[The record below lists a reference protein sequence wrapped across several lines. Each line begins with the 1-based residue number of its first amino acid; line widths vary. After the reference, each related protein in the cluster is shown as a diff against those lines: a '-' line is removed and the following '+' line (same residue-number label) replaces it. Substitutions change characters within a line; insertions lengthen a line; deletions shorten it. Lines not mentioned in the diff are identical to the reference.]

1 MSQSEQILASQEGV
15 CSVELV
21 NPDAKRPSGDL
32 GVRNVIN
39 VCVCVCVYMCG
50 IKSCGSGQGPVAGCC
65 EHCNEPPGNS
75 LASWVTVRLQQEI
88 CSV

>member
-39 VCVCVCVYMCG
+39 VCVCVCVCVYVWY
-50 IKSCGSGQGPVAGCC
+50 KVVWLRTGSSGRV
-65 EHCNEPPGNS
+65 
-75 LASWVTVRLQQEI
+75 L
-88 CSV
+88 